1 MAADMSDEVQR
12 KRRAHKKSR
21 KGCRNCKLRRV
32 KCDEK
37 RPSCFKCRD
46 YGYICNYDSRTPDL
60 EMAISGGSIAAETG
74 EEIQSWSTFS
84 SKPLK
89 KPTIPIT
96 LEPSITIGDGMS
108 SMILDRQSLARLDR
122 FRNRTVLSI
131 GTPTTSELFQNISYS
146 MAFEHPYLMHVMQT
160 LTATHDRFLALPSPH
175 SYHRSVTESY
185 HLSHAASLFNKKLF
199 SPINDKDRDA
209 LWATAALMGI
219 ISISSIEASTP
230 YEAWPLTPYSDTD
243 LDWLRMSESKVV
255 IWNLTKPDRPDS
267 VFHKLSI
274 HFIKAHTESEKR
286 EPNFS
291 VLPPQFLELCEI
303 DTFST
308 ASNNPYYAL
317 LVGLVNITTA
327 DNKNSATQAFLGSL
341 SHMQSG
347 FKGLMKSRDPRALL
361 LVAWWYAKVHKLNWW
376 LELRAVTE
384 CQAICIYLGR
394 YYADDLLIKELLE
407 FPRMECG
414 LADR

>member
-1 MAADMSDEVQR
+1 
-12 KRRAHKKSR
+12 
-21 KGCRNCKLRRV
+21 
-32 KCDEK
+32 
-37 RPSCFKCRD
+37 
-46 YGYICNYDSRTPDL
+46 
-60 EMAISGGSIAAETG
+60 MAISGGSIAAETG
-74 EEIQSWSTFS
+74 EEIQSWSAFS
-84 SKPLK
+84 PNPLK
-89 KPTIPIT
+89 KPIIPIT
-96 LEPSITIGDGMS
+96 LEPSITIGDDIS
-108 SMILDRQSLARLDR
+108 SMVLDRQSLSRLDR

-160 LTATHDRFLALPSPH
+160 LTATHDRFLAPPSPH

-199 SPINDKDRDA
+199 GPINDKDRDA

-267 VFHKLSI
+267 VFHKTST
-274 HFIKAHTESEKR
+274 HFIKAAAESEER
-286 EPNFS
+286 EPDFS
-291 VLPPQFLELCEI
+291 LLPPQFLDLCEI
-303 DTFST
+303 DAYST
-308 ASNNPYYAL
+308 ASNNPYYTS
-317 LVGLVNITTA
+317 LVGLVNITAAHNQT
-327 DNKNSATQAFLGSL
+327 SATQAFLRSL

-361 LVAWWYAKVHKLNWW
+361 LMAWWYAKVHKLTWW
-376 LELRAVTE
+376 LEVRAVTE
-384 CQAICIYLGR
+384 CQAICIYLER
-394 YYADDLLIKELLE
+394 YYADDLLIRELLG

-414 LADR
+414 LPDR